1 MSTINPFD
9 RVADAHQQGGMLSP
23 EEQWT
28 QDVLAAE
35 RQGELHA
42 LMALAFL
49 AMLKTTLSHEEAL
62 YLTAQIWRAG

>member
-9 RVADAHQQGGMLSP
+9 RMADAHQQSRVLSP
-23 EEQWT
+23 EEQWAH
-28 QDVLAAE
+28 DVLAAE

-49 AMLKTTLSHEEAL
+49 AMLKTTLPHEEAL
-62 YLTAQIWRAG
+62 YLTASIWRAG